1 LERFKGCNFKSPPYP
16 LAEIVS
22 LQLFEC
28 SCLNFESLLKEI
40 GIDFRQPVPLD
51 IISTMGAKTSQP

>member
-1 LERFKGCNFKSPPYP
+1 MPYP

-28 SCLNFESLLKEI
+28 SYLNFESLLKEI
-40 GIDFRQPVPLD
+40 GIDFRQPVPID
-51 IISTMGAKTSQP
+51 TISTMGAKTSQA